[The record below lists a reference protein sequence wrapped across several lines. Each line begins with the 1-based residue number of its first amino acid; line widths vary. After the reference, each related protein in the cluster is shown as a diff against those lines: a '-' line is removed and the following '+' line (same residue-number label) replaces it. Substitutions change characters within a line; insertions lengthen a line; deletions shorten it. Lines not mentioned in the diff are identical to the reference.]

1 MYFPKLS
8 SEKFQHLSVKERLLN
23 STAINFPFRVLV
35 SNCSQVLE
43 LWKQLR
49 LITFFKYW
57 WTVFYSEEAKSFT
70 EDDVSQFFETSS
82 DAGLHLPGL

>member
-49 LITFFKYW
+49 LITFFKY
-57 WTVFYSEEAKSFT
+57 
-70 EDDVSQFFETSS
+70 
-82 DAGLHLPGL
+82 